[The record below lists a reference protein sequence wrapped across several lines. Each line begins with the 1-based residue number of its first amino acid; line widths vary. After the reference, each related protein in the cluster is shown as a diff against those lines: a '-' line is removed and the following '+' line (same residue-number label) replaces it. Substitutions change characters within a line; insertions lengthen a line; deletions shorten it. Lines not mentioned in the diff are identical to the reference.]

1 MFKTILE
8 IIIVCCGVIT
18 LVGLIMVIREG
29 LFKQKPSN
37 LPLSKLPV
45 RKTTYCRLVLDW
57 CHENLS
63 NPNTSKPTL
72 RVNYY
77 THKKWGGVYH
87 SGTNE
92 CVIYV
97 NSHDTILGVTNS
109 VIHEYV
115 HSRQRSR
122 SFDKMYNKYH
132 IEVGYEQNPFE
143 VEARVIAKKYEKKCL
158 IWAYSQIYTS

>member
-1 MFKTILE
+1 MFKVVLE
-8 IIIVCCGVIT
+8 IFTVGCGLMS
-18 LVGLIMVIREG
+18 LVALIMVISEG
-29 LFKQKPSN
+29 LFKQKLSN
-37 LPLSKLPV
+37 LPLSRLPV

-57 CHENLS
+57 CHNNLS

-77 THKKWGGVYH
+77 NHKKWGGVYQ

-109 VIHEYV
+109 IIHEYV

-122 SFDKMYNKYH
+122 SFDKMYNKYNRE
-132 IEVGYEQNPFE
+132 IGYEQNPFE
-143 VEARVIAKKYEKKCL
+143 VEARDIAKKYEKECL
-158 IWAYSQIYTS
+158 LWVYSQISTS